1 MKRNHNDSRMLLK
14 LGAAVLAGILLLSG
28 VYKFGRWFET
38 RIEKEVRGDYR
49 SRYAQEEL
57 LEYEGET
64 YRQRKNLTTI
74 LIMGIDRTEETPVQR
89 GVRRGGQADFLRL
102 LVIDRDSKT
111 VSQVAID
118 RDTMTPITIFG
129 VLGERSGVRTAQ
141 ISLSHGF
148 GDGQEQSCQL
158 TKEAVSNLLLQSPV
172 DFYAALDM
180 SGISVLNDFLGGI
193 TVTLEDDFS
202 EEDASMTPGKTITLH
217 GKQAEWFVR
226 DRHHMKEKTN
236 QSRMKRQEQYLAQ
249 VIDVMTDKQRENPN
263 FIGEVYD
270 VISPYMVTDISRGQM
285 LNEAAVMKDY
295 GVSEAIHIDGVHKI
309 GADGFM
315 EFWVDEEALTK
326 LIVELFYIPV
336 E

>member
-1 MKRNHNDSRMLLK
+1 M
-14 LGAAVLAGILLLSG
+14 
-28 VYKFGRWFET
+28 
-38 RIEKEVRGDYR
+38 
-49 SRYAQEEL
+49 
-57 LEYEGET
+57 
-64 YRQRKNLTTI
+64 
-74 LIMGIDRTEETPVQR
+74 
-89 GVRRGGQADFLRL
+89 RL
-102 LVIDRDSKT
+102 VVIDRDSKT